1 MGAMRRLQIMAL
13 AAALCGG
20 CAGQAPP
27 EHDPNEVA
35 ILYQR
40 GNSHSELRD
49 HTRAIAEFDQAA
61 MLDPQN
67 GLYQLARCT
76 ARFLAHRELEVARGA
91 CDRAV
96 ALATDADEHVSALHA
111 RGLVGLRQERWQD
124 AWNDFDAAMRAT
136 PDMHAHY
143 VYGRGVAALRLGRAA
158 DAQNDIARALTL
170 DPSIA
175 ETFAGYGL
183 MP

>member
-49 HTRAIAEFDQAA
+49 HTRAIADFDQAA

-67 GLYQLARCT
+67 GLYQLGRCT
-76 ARFLAHRELEVARGA
+76 GRFMANRELEVARAA
-91 CDRAV
+91 CDHAI
-96 ALATDADEHVSALHA
+96 ALATDADEHVSALHG

-143 VYGRGVAALRLGRAA
+143 VYGRGVAALRLGRAS
-158 DAQNDIARALTL
+158 DAQSDIAGALSL

-175 ETFAGYGL
+175 ETFAGYGIT
-183 MP
+183 P